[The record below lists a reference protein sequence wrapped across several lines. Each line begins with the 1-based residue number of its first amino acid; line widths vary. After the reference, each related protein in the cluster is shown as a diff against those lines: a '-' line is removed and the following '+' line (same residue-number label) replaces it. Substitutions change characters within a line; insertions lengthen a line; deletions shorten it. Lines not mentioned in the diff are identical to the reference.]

1 MFTDSALATQHP
13 SDHDVDLFILER
25 VVDAEERLRLEL
37 HLLTCPTCS
46 RQAETT
52 AEFVTAL
59 RSVCCAAPTI
69 H

>member
-1 MFTDSALATQHP
+1 MFTESALATQHP
-13 SDHDVDLFILER
+13 SDHDVDLLILQR
-25 VVDAEERLRLEL
+25 VDPEERLRLEL

-59 RSVCCAAPTI
+59 RSVCCIGHTI
-69 H
+69 Q